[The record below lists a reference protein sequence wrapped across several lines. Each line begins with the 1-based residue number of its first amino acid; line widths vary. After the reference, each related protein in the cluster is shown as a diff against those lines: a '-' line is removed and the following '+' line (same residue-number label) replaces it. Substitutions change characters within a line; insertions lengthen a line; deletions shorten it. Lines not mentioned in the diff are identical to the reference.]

1 LKSGIVKLYEFLE
14 KLVITDFENGELPR
28 ANQVDDIDFDR
39 VDSRH
44 KPFAMGSIALAD
56 NAFKKITGF
65 NRPLQGK
72 WLDGFLSDANYS
84 NIASTPAGFATA
96 VTIDGILLYLSL
108 GEDYRYLGGI
118 STGQE
123 AIDYYVRDRFNFM
136 IDLLRSIQARCDDA
150 MLQGEIEAFIAAM
163 VNEIPGLDPGQEEMI
178 NETRGLGG
186 GNQGR
191 AIHSQVDQIQE
202 RWLKIA
208 GLLRG

>member
-1 LKSGIVKLYEFLE
+1 
-14 KLVITDFENGELPR
+14 
-28 ANQVDDIDFDR
+28 
-39 VDSRH
+39 
-44 KPFAMGSIALAD
+44 
-56 NAFKKITGF
+56 
-65 NRPLQGK
+65 
-72 WLDGFLSDANYS
+72 
-84 NIASTPAGFATA
+84 
-96 VTIDGILLYLSL
+96 
-108 GEDYRYLGGI
+108 
-118 STGQE
+118 
-123 AIDYYVRDRFNFM
+123 
-136 IDLLRSIQARCDDA
+136 